1 MKIILGFIVITLGFK
16 VSLDHLNQHIS
27 QFWDVIAFAIVGMGT
42 FATSVMTLPSLQV
55 KHIFGIMFRGIKG
68 NQGLREDCISNAMN
82 LINGYKFNSTQA
94 KRIDQRILIDGYEL
108 MRLGFSSEK
117 IKSIL
122 NMRIDKYL
130 EDGMIVASWV
140 KGLAKYPPA
149 FGLAGT
155 VLGLVHLMK
164 GLSEG
169 ADPQETGLRMAIALV
184 ATFYGIVIANIFVSP
199 IGDRIQN
206 NLLEDERLANI
217 SLEAIL
223 LINDRVNLVEAME
236 EMNAHL
242 PGHNNKL
249 SFDNYTKEAA

>member
-1 MKIILGFIVITLGFK
+1 MKILFGFIVITFGFK
-16 VSLDHLNQHIS
+16 LSLEHLNQS
-27 QFWDVIAFAIVGMGT
+27 VAQFWDVIAFSIVALGT
-42 FATSVMTLPSLQV
+42 FATSFMTLPSLKL
-55 KHIFGIMFRGIKG
+55 KHIFSIVYRGINN

-82 LINGYKFNSTQA
+82 LIKGYKFDPSQA
-94 KRIDQRILIDGYEL
+94 KRLDQRVLIDGYEL
-108 MRLGFSSEK
+108 MKLGFTSEK

-122 NMRIDKYL
+122 SMRIDKYL
-130 EDGMIVASWV
+130 EDGIIVSTWV
-140 KGLAKYPPA
+140 KGLSKYPPA

-169 ADPQETGLRMAIALV
+169 ADPQETGMRMAIALI

-199 IGDRIQN
+199 IGDRIHN

-217 SLEAIL
+217 SLEAVL
-223 LINDRVNLVEAME
+223 LINNKVNLVEAIE

-249 SFDNYTKEAA
+249 SFENYLKDVA